1 MLPRS
6 CFFLLLV
13 AALCACG
20 KNKPSPIEGPW
31 VVELDLGETKLPFN
45 WDIRNDSTGRT
56 NISFRNGAESILAQ
70 DVVVSRDSVRIK
82 MPFFDSEFIGIMS
95 SDSLIQ
101 GVWANYLKGDDYRIP
116 FIARAG
122 LSPRFPQQSPEA
134 AERFAGK
141 WRTWFN
147 PETPHAYN
155 SVAEF
160 HANTNGSVV
169 GTFMTETGDYRYLA
183 GSAYNDSLFLSCFD
197 GSHAF
202 LFKALLRRDSLIG
215 HFWSGTHWQE
225 PWVSVRNDS
234 YHLRDPDSLS
244 FMREGYDR
252 VDFRFPDT
260 EGVERSPLDP
270 EYQGKPVLVHIMG
283 SWCPNCL
290 DETTL
295 LREMHTKYAP
305 SGLRIIAVAF
315 EKHADRDRSMAGLRR
330 FKNSLNVPYPI
341 LYGGLASKE
350 EATRKLPFLQQLIS
364 YPTCIFIGRD
374 GRVHRIRTGFYG
386 PGTGQHYEDYKQA
399 LDEYLNE
406 LVSER

>member
-6 CFFLLLV
+6 CRFLLL
-13 AALCACG
+13 AAILSACG
-20 KNKPSPIEGPW
+20 MRNLAPLEGPW
-31 VVELDLGETKLPFN
+31 IVELDLGEEKLPFN
-45 WDIRNDSTGRT
+45 WDLGYDSTGRAI
-56 NISFRNGAESILAQ
+56 ISFRNGEEIIVAD
-70 DVVVSRDSVRIK
+70 DVVVSRDSIRIR
-82 MPFFDSEFIGIMS
+82 MPFFDSEFIGAMS

-101 GVWANYLKGDDYRIP
+101 GLWANYLKGDEYRIP
-116 FIARAG
+116 FVARAG
-122 LSPRFPQQSPEA
+122 VLSRFPRQSREA
-134 AERFAGK
+134 SEPFVGK
-141 WRTWFN
+141 WRTWFS
-147 PETPHAYN
+147 PETPDTYN
-155 SVAEF
+155 SVGEF
-160 HANTNGSVV
+160 QAMANGTVC

-183 GSAYNDSLFLSCFD
+183 GTAFDDSLFLSCFD

-202 LFKALLRRDSLIG
+202 LFKAQLRNDSLIG
-215 HFWSGTHWQE
+215 RFWSGTHWQE
-225 PWVSVRNDS
+225 PWVSVRSDS

-244 FMREGYDR
+244 FLRGGYER

-270 EYQGKPVLVHIMG
+270 EYQGKPLLVHIMG

-290 DETTL
+290 DETKL
-295 LREMHTKYAP
+295 LREMHAKYAP

-315 EKHADRDRSMAGLRR
+315 EKHADRNRSMAGLRR

-341 LYGGLASKE
+341 LYGGMASKE

-374 GRVHRIRTGFYG
+374 GSVQRIRTGFYG
-386 PGTGQHYEDYKQA
+386 PGTGQHYENYKRG